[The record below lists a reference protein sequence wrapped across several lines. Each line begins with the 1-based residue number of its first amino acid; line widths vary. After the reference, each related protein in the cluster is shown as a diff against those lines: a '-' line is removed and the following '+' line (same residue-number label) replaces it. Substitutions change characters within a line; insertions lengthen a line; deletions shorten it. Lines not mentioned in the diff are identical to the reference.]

1 MPESQNIEY
10 KANWRDEYLKWICG
24 FANASGGKLY
34 IGIDDKG
41 KVTGIDNHNKLL
53 EDLPNKFR
61 DILGVYAEVNLQSED
76 DKHYLEIIVPRYDV
90 PISVRG
96 KYYVRTGSTLQE
108 ITGLALNEFILK
120 RTGKTWD
127 DIPEQRASITDIDES
142 SVEQFLKDARI
153 VKRINVEDDISI
165 SDLLEKLRL
174 LEDGHLKRA
183 AIVLFGKD
191 PGKFYPNMAVKI
203 GKFGETDADLKFH
216 EVIEGNLIQLKD
228 QIGEMLNAKF
238 FIHPIDFMGMQRVEL
253 DEYPVAAVREMILN
267 ALVHRNYMGAPTQT
281 RLYDDNFSVWNDGG
295 LPEGI
300 SEEDLKKIHRSKPR
314 NPMLADVCFK
324 AGYIDSWGRGTIK
337 IIESCKEAGLPEPVL
352 KEEQGGFLSK
362 IFKGT
367 EKVRR
372 KYIEGTEKMKDPLT
386 VLRDKYGINAEKI
399 RDKHKGRLE
408 EVRRKFG
415 EKFGESSEKIILLML
430 EDKNITTSE
439 MAEIVQVTTRAIEKQ
454 ISKLKDK
461 GIIERI
467 GPDKG
472 GYWKICV

>member
-1 MPESQNIEY
+1 MPESHNIEY

-41 KVTGIDNHNKLL
+41 KVTGIDNHDRLL

-61 DILGVYAEVNLQSED
+61 DILGVYAEVNLHEEKG
-76 DKHYLEIIVPRYDV
+76 KHYLEIIVPRYDV

-108 ITGLALNEFILK
+108 LKGPALNEFILK

-127 DIPEQRASITDIDES
+127 DIPEQRASINDIDES
-142 SVEQFLKDARI
+142 SIKQFLKDART
-153 VKRINVEDDISI
+153 VKRINVEDNINI

-191 PGKFYPNMAVKI
+191 PGKFYPNIAVKI

-216 EVIEGNLIQLKD
+216 EVIEDNLVQLKD
-228 QIGEMLNAKF
+228 RIGEMLNAKF
-238 FIHPIDFMGMQRVEL
+238 FIHPIDFMGMQRVER
-253 DEYPVAAVREMILN
+253 DEYPVDAVREMILN
-267 ALVHRNYMGAPTQT
+267 ALVHRNYMGAPTQI

-300 SEEDLKKIHRSKPR
+300 SEEDLKKVHRSKPR
-314 NPMLADVCFK
+314 NSLIADTCFK

-337 IIESCKEAGLPEPVL
+337 IIEACQEFGLPEPVL

-372 KYIEGTEKMKDPLT
+372 KYGENTEAKKEYLT
-386 VLRDKYGINAEKI
+386 AFRDKYGDNTEKVRRKYGESAEKI
-399 RDKHKGRLE
+399 LASMYAD
-408 EVRRKFG
+408 
-415 EKFGESSEKIILLML
+415 S
-430 EDKNITTSE
+430 NITTSE
-439 MAEIVQVTTRAIEKQ
+439 IAQNIDRSQSTVEKT
-454 ISKLKDK
+454 IKKLKKAKLVNRVGSD
-461 GIIERI
+461 RA
-467 GPDKG
+467 
-472 GYWKICV
+472 GYWKVTL